1 MVEVSDFRDAL
12 VGHRATLVI
21 VDDARLC
28 AALVAAGVTEWID
41 PQVAAVQ
48 HLAATGEVLDGC
60 EINQEE
66 EKHG

>member
-28 AALVAAGVTEWID
+28 AALVSAGVKEWVD
-41 PQVAAVQ
+41 PRVAAVQ
-48 HLAATGEVLDGC
+48 HLAETGEVLPGC
-60 EINQEE
+60 AIQEE

>member
-28 AALVAAGVTEWID
+28 AALVAAGVKSWVD
-41 PQVAAVQ
+41 PLVAATQV
-48 HLAATGEVLDGC
+48 LVETGCILDGC
-60 EINQEE
+60 ELQEE